1 MVIEGRRI
9 SVMNA
14 ADYERRRKAR
24 LATHR
29 RHNAKR
35 NGVSHHAPGE
45 SRVKRERRK
54 VAKRERPFIFWDG
67 EGPQDTAYSLFG
79 NSAGYSICYPSLR
92 SDDCINLML
101 ECASEHPDA
110 IHISFGFNYD
120 VSMILK
126 DMPKRAHRALVAWG
140 KCRWGDLVIQH
151 IPHKWF
157 KVVNVATKQVCK
169 IFDIRSFFDGT
180 YVQALLD
187 FHIGTPEQ
195 IAFLTTEKAR
205 RSKFLWSEIQEIR
218 KYWLVEL
225 ELGPKLADKLRESLD
240 RAGYLPDSWHGP
252 GALARMALKRHGVYD
267 AMIKC
272 PGDVRH
278 AARMA
283 YSGGRFDQYI
293 IGEVKQRVY
302 EADINSAYPFFA
314 TFLPNLRRGK
324 WRHGC
329 KYEPGKYALY
339 HIRYCAS
346 DTKTRPGRIYPLFH
360 RDTNYMVRYP
370 FRVEGWYWGPE
381 AALVSNDRDAVF
393 LESLVFD
400 EEDETDRPFAWLA
413 EYYKRRKLLD
423 KSGDIAGYG
432 YKKLINAVYGQLA
445 QRKGWDRKR
454 RLPPKSFQLE
464 WAGYMTSACRAA
476 VYRAAVACGDKLISI
491 NTDSVQAL
499 CPLDDIVPTGKA
511 LGEWG
516 TAEYA
521 SGLFWQAGIYTLQ
534 DDMGY
539 DPSLDYGWNKARTR
553 GIPRGQYTT
562 DQLRDAIRT
571 QTPITLVRKMFIT
584 YSLALMGQWE
594 RRNTWNEEPSDY
606 SFGGGAGSKRTHLTR
621 PVKYPMRN
629 DGTDVMICGKPCR
642 EMPENMHRTFP
653 GFFIITSENDASQ
666 PHYLPWIDGP
676 SEMKDKIDGYMID
689 LNEDREEWEM
699 SESA

>member
-1 MVIEGRRI
+1 MSTAE
-9 SVMNA
+9 
-14 ADYERRRKAR
+14 YERQRRMR
-24 LATHR
+24 LARHR
-29 RHNAKR
+29 RHNEKR
-35 NGVSHHAPGE
+35 RGVSHHGPNE
-45 SRVKRERRK
+45 LKNRRERTRVKK
-54 VAKRERPFIFWDG
+54 IDRPFIFWDG

-79 NSAGYSICYPSLR
+79 NSAGYSICYPTLS

-101 ECASEHPDA
+101 ECAREHPDA

-126 DMPKRAHRALVAWG
+126 DMPKRQHRALAAWG
-140 KCRWGDLVIQH
+140 KTRWNDLVIQH

-157 KVVNVATKQVCK
+157 KIVDVVSKTVIK

-180 YVQALLD
+180 YVQALVD
-187 FHIGTPEQ
+187 FHIGTEEQ

-218 KYWLVEL
+218 TYWLVEL

-267 AMIKC
+267 AMVKC

-278 AARMA
+278 AAQMA
-283 YSGGRFDQYI
+283 YAGSRFDPYI
-293 IGEVKQRVY
+293 IGEINDEVN

-314 TFLPNLRRGK
+314 TFLPNLRNGK
-324 WRHGC
+324 WRHGRQ
-329 KYEPGKYALY
+329 YEPGKYALY
-339 HIRYCAS
+339 HIRYKAS
-346 DTKTRPGRIYPLFH
+346 DTKTNPGRVYPLFH
-360 RDTNYMVRYP
+360 RDSNYMVRFP
-370 FRVEGWYWGPE
+370 HRVEGWYWNPE
-381 AALVSNDRDAVF
+381 AELVANDPDAVF
-393 LESLVFD
+393 LEALIFD
-400 EEDETDRPFAWLA
+400 EYDETDRPFAWLA

-445 QRKGWDRKR
+445 QRAGFDRKR
-454 RLPPKSFQLE
+454 MLPPKSHQLE
-464 WAGYMTSACRAA
+464 WAGWITSACRAA
-476 VYRAAVACGDKLISI
+476 VYKAAVACGDKLISI
-491 NTDSVQAL
+491 NADSIQAL
-499 CPLDDIVPTGKA
+499 CPLDDIVPIGKG

-516 TAEYA
+516 SDKYEA
-521 SGLFWQAGIYTLQ
+521 GLFWQSGIYTLKQ
-534 DDMGY
+534 G
-539 DPSLDYGWNKARTR
+539 GVWKKARTR
-553 GIPRGQYTT
+553 GIPKGQYTT
-562 DQLRDAIRT
+562 EQLQDAIRT

-606 SFGGGAGSKRTHLTR
+606 AFGGGPGSKRTHITR
-621 PVKYPMRN
+621 GADRLREK
-629 DGTDVMICGKPCR
+629 DGTVNGLAKCGRPCWD
-642 EMPENMHRTFP
+642 MPKHMHRTRP
-653 GFFIITSENDASQ
+653 GFFIITSENEKSH

-676 SEMKDKIDGYMID
+676 SELKDKIDGYMVD
-689 LNEDREEWEM
+689 LNEDPGEWEM

>member
-1 MVIEGRRI
+1 MVGVKQWDTRMVDEGDKRI
-9 SVMNA
+9 TFMSTAEYN
-14 ADYERRRKAR
+14 RQRHLRSAR
-24 LATHR
+24 WKRYHDKHR
-29 RHNAKR
+29 DVDRHGPNR
-35 NGVSHHAPGE
+35 N
-45 SRVKRERRK
+45 RVRRERTH
-54 VAKRERPFIFWDG
+54 VAKIDRPFIFWDG

-79 NSAGYSICYPSLR
+79 NSAGYSICYPSL
-92 SDDCINLML
+92 SSSDCINLIL
-101 ECASEHPDA
+101 ECGRDNPDA

-126 DMPKRAHRALVAWG
+126 DMPRRAHSALAFWG
-140 KCRWGDLVIQH
+140 KCRWGDWDIQH

-157 KVVNVATKQVCK
+157 KIVDVVTKSVVK

-180 YVQALLD
+180 YVQALVD
-187 FHIGTPEQ
+187 FEIGTAKE

-205 RSKFLWSEIQEIR
+205 RPKFMWAEIEEIR
-218 KYWLVEL
+218 EYWLVEL
-225 ELGPKLADKLRESLD
+225 KLGPELANKLRESLD

-267 AMIKC
+267 AMAKC

-278 AARMA
+278 AARLA

-293 IGEVKQRVY
+293 IGEVNQSVY

-314 TFLPNLRRGK
+314 TLLPNLRNGK

-329 KYEPGKYALY
+329 RYEPGKFALY

-346 DTKTRPGRIYPLFH
+346 DTRTNPGRAYPLFH
-360 RDTNYMVRYP
+360 RDKNYLVRYP
-370 FRVEGWYWGPE
+370 HRVEGWYWSPE
-381 AALVSNDRDAVF
+381 AELVANDSDAVF
-393 LESLVFD
+393 LESIVFD
-400 EEDETDRPFAWLA
+400 EDDPTDRPFAWLA

-445 QRKGWDRKR
+445 QRAGWDRKR
-454 RLPPKSFQLE
+454 LLPPKSHQLE

-476 VYRAAVACGDKLISI
+476 VYKAAVACGDKLISI

-516 TAEYA
+516 TEEYEA
-521 SGLFWQAGIYTLQ
+521 GLFWQAGIYTLKQ
-534 DDMGY
+534 DGE
-539 DPSLDYGWNKARTR
+539 WKKARTR
-553 GIPRGQYTT
+553 GIPKGQYTT
-562 DQLRDAIRT
+562 DQLREAIYT

-584 YSLALMGQWE
+584 YSLALMGQWG

-606 SFGGGAGSKRTHLTR
+606 AFGGGPGSKRTHITR
-621 PVKYPMRN
+621 PESFSAPGINMR
-629 DGTDVMICGKPCR
+629 CGRMCEGLP
-642 EMPENMHRTFP
+642 PNMHKTFP
-653 GFFIITSENDASQ
+653 GFFTVTSDNEMST

-676 SEMKDKIDGYMID
+676 SELKDDIDGYMID
-689 LNEDREEWEM
+689 LNEDPGEWEYTN
-699 SESA
+699 A